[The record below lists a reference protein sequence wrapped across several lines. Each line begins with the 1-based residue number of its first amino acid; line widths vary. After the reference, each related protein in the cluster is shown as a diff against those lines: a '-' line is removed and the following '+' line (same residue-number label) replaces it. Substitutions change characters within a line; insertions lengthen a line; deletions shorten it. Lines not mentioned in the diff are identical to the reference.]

1 MGRRRNRQQEERD
14 AALFALGRE
23 AGRREG
29 RREGFLKVLARIAR
43 RLFRQDA
50 NDAARMLREHG
61 PERTLRALGRLAE
74 DVWAGRWREG
84 MADALEE
91 IMDAAPLR
99 TKDGPVSLSFDL
111 AIPTLNNYFEGY
123 LVRLSGEVTDTTREK
138 VTKAIREAL
147 DEGLSVPETA
157 KRVEA
162 LGDEFGRSRANLV
175 AADQLLKAS
184 RGAAYIKAAQSPV
197 VVGRR
202 WRTARDARVRE
213 AHRIMEGEYAAMGE
227 RYSNGQLVAGES
239 DVQCRCTEE
248 FVVDAAILAGESA

>member
-1 MGRRRNRQQEERD
+1 VGRRRNRQQEERD

-23 AGRREG
+23 AGRKEG
-29 RREGFLKVLARIAR
+29 RREGFLKVLTRIAR

-50 NDAARMLREHG
+50 NDAARMLREQG
-61 PERTLRALGRLAE
+61 PERTLRTLGRLAE

-84 MADALEE
+84 MADVLEE
-91 IMDAAPLR
+91 IMDTALLR

-111 AIPTLNNYFEGY
+111 AIPTLNDYFEGY

-157 KRVEA
+157 KRIEA

-175 AADQLLKAS
+175 ARQELQRAS
-184 RGAAYIKAAQSPV
+184 KGAAYIKAVGSGV
-197 VVGRR
+197 VTTKSRLSSK
-202 WRTARDARVRE
+202 DARVRPE
-213 AHRIMEGEYAAMGE
+213 HRRIDGETRTLDE
-227 RYSNGQLVAGES
+227 PYSNGELWCGEQ
-239 DVQCRCTEE
+239 DFACRCTDIYGVE
-248 FVVDAAILAGESA
+248 